1 MAKKASSKPTA
12 EAPAPA
18 RFEGEIMALAAAN
31 YADDKKAEDIIILDT
46 RGISP
51 VTDFMVICTATSM
64 PHLKAVRDEVDG
76 MLFKEHGKK
85 PIAKDLN
92 LESLWLI
99 LHYGDVTVHIFHK
112 DKRDFYSLED
122 LWSDSP
128 RVPWEP
134 IRPEPAK
141 KVAKPA
147 VAKKVTAKK
156 ATKKAATKKAASK
169 KSAK

>member
-1 MAKKASSKPTA
+1 MAKKASAKTT
-12 EAPAPA
+12 APAPA
-18 RFEGEIMALAAAN
+18 PVKFEGEVMARKAAD
-31 YADDKKAEDIIILDT
+31 YADDKKAEDIVILDT

-51 VTDFMVICTATSM
+51 VTDYMVICTATSM

-76 MLFKEHGKK
+76 MLFKDHGKK

-122 LWSDSP
+122 LWSDAP
-128 RVPWEP
+128 RVEWTPF
-134 IRPEPAK
+134 RPEPVKKAVKKVSSPAK
-141 KVAKPA
+141 KT
-147 VAKKVTAKK
+147 TAKK
-156 ATKKAATKKAASK
+156 TATKKAASK
-169 KSAK
+169 KPAK